1 MTNEEWSGK
10 LKQHWAELPDAPEVN
25 QKTMTISDIEDYFT
39 YVVQEVCVHDPEMLL
54 EAATET
60 GATFELDPYQVLCF
74 MVENKPMLGTHSYGF
89 HTRYGRAI
97 RENFSFIYQS

>member
-1 MTNEEWSGK
+1 MT
-10 LKQHWAELPDAPEVN
+10 L
-25 QKTMTISDIEDYFT
+25 SDVQDYFT

-60 GATFELDPYQVLCF
+60 GATFELDPYNVLCF
-74 MVENKPMLGTHSYGF
+74 MVENKPMTGTHSYGF

-97 RENFSFIYQS
+97 REHFSSIYHS

>member
-1 MTNEEWSGK
+1 MTNEEWSAH
-10 LKQHWAELPDAPEVN
+10 LKQHWAELPDQIETP
-25 QKTMTISDIEDYFT
+25 MTISDIEDYFT
-39 YVVQEVCVHDPEMLL
+39 YVVQEVCVHDPDMLL

-74 MVENKPMLGTHSYGF
+74 MVENKPMTGTHSYGF

-97 RENFSFIYQS
+97 RDHFSFIYGS

>member
-1 MTNEEWSGK
+1 MT
-10 LKQHWAELPDAPEVN
+10 L
-25 QKTMTISDIEDYFT
+25 SDVQDYFD

-60 GATFELDPYQVLCF
+60 GATFELDPYNVLCF
-74 MVENKPMLGTHSYGF
+74 MVENRPMTGTHNYGF

-97 RENFSFIYQS
+97 REHFSFIYHS

>member
-1 MTNEEWSGK
+1 MT
-10 LKQHWAELPDAPEVN
+10 L
-25 QKTMTISDIEDYFT
+25 SDVQDYFD

-60 GATFELDPYQVLCF
+60 GAAFELDPYDVLCF
-74 MVENKPMLGTHSYGF
+74 MVENKPMMFTHSYGF

-97 RENFSFIYQS
+97 REHFSFIYHS